1 MTFLTPA
8 NAEKVSALSTNQKTI
23 VRQSF
28 GIQDDPMQPERTY
41 IVFDADAGNNDL
53 HLIIGASS
61 TYSILKG
68 DGTLALLYTDTGGTK
83 TLSYDVAG
91 RYLIT
96 IDGNFNGIDTSGET
110 QPEKDKY
117 ISIIGGTNY
126 LPTTITL
133 AAFHGC
139 SNLEVFEVPHIT
151 AIGDNGFLE
160 CVSLSEMYL
169 PNIVNIGSDAFNGSG
184 LKKLSLSNDGGL
196 ISIGTNAFTGV
207 YLTYLR
213 VIKIISPSIE
223 INDLNTKLFA
233 SGCYFSLNI
242 DYLYN
247 GLQARSYNID
257 QLDVLLINADSV
269 IAPGIIQYKFQ
280 NLSTGDVNNS
290 SNTVPALTGLEVAI
304 TPKSVSSKLIVSFHS
319 DWEYV
324 ANQQGCQ
331 IEYEYSDDNYV
342 TSTIVLASIIVQD
355 VGVLRRTEVSG
366 KLEIPNPGLIEIKC
380 RVIFTVQTDGEQA
393 TFKGTRGAFMDIS
406 EIIL

>member
-117 ISIIGGTNY
+117 ISIIGGSNY
-126 LPTTITL
+126 LPTVITTN
-133 AAFHGC
+133 AFKSC
-139 SNLEVFEVPHIT
+139 SNLEAFEVKLLT
-151 AIGDNGFLE
+151 EIGENSFQD
-160 CVSLSEMYL
+160 CVKIESIDIRDVVDVRA
-169 PNIVNIGSDAFNGSG
+169 NAFNGCTG
-184 LKKLSLSNDGGL
+184 LRKMNVRGGGITIESNAFLGVILKEVYHPTNTGLPEFKQGYIDAGGL
-196 ISIGTNAFTGV
+196 FDI
-207 YLTYLR
+207 YY
-213 VIKIISPSIE
+213 
-223 INDLNTKLFA
+223 
-233 SGCYFSLNI
+233 
-242 DYLYN
+242 
-247 GLQARSYNID
+247 
-257 QLDVLLINADSV
+257 SV
-269 IAPGIIQYKFQ
+269 IILGLNGSEQTRLIIDRIDVSEIHAVKIFAPGVIQYKFQ